1 MTDLPFSG
9 TKRKKPPSFENGFMI
24 QNRIKKAKK
33 NGADDGARFSRC
45 GARSFAALT
54 VHRTVI
60 QYRSYFEP

>member
-33 NGADDGARFSRC
+33 MERMTGLDSR
-45 GARSFAALT
+45 AAALG
-54 VHRTVI
+54 HSRL
-60 QYRSYFEP
+60 